1 MGAFQVIRSQG
12 WGPHNGMGALLREAP
27 ESSAAP
33 SASRGQR
40 AGSRPPPDSLDLRP
54 PELSERNVRCLS
66 PPVPGLLVL
75 DARTAL
81 AGAGAGR
88 REGRVFP
95 ARGAVFLRHSRPLQA
110 SSFREGLSLSSC
122 PSRPGQWQPH
132 AAASSRAASPAP
144 FARATRPL
152 CRSPLSLRRGPVS
165 CSPPDA
171 AAIPLG
177 LGQTW
182 AQTSL
187 LGSHV
192 TSG

>member
-1 MGAFQVIRSQG
+1 MGVFQVIRSQG

-54 PELSERNVRCLS
+54 PELSERNVCCLS

-95 ARGAVFLRHSRPLQA
+95 ARGAVFLRHSRPLQVGPPA
-110 SSFREGLSLSSC
+110 SARDSASPLVPPARGSGSLMLQPAPERPRQPLSPVRPGPCADPPFRFAEGLFPARRLTPR
-122 PSRPGQWQPH
+122 PSRW
-132 AAASSRAASPAP
+132 ASGKRG
-144 FARATRPL
+144 
-152 CRSPLSLRRGPVS
+152 LRRPF
-165 CSPPDA
+165 
-171 AAIPLG
+171 
-177 LGQTW
+177 
-182 AQTSL
+182 
-187 LGSHV
+187 
-192 TSG
+192 